1 LLIADWRLLIV
12 IADWRL
18 LIGLLIVDLVYRVG
32 GWPLNEP
39 GPVRF

>member
-18 LIGLLIVDLVYRVG
+18 LIGLLIVYRVG
-32 GWPLNEP
+32 WLAAE
-39 GPVRF
+39 